1 MCVVSSEPHCSATAL
16 KLKIFEGLGFLVLGL
31 VVVVVVVVDIY
42 VGIFN
47 IKL

>member
-31 VVVVVVVVDIY
+31 VVVVVVVDIY